1 MKQNREHD
9 ATAMVTRSKPP
20 AELLPGGESTPED
33 TKITLLLQRLHQG
46 DRNAESELL
55 TAVYDHLHRVA
66 ARQFAGERP
75 GHTLQPTALLSELYL
90 RIIRG
95 ASIDWKSR
103 AHFYAVAAE
112 TIRRI
117 LVDHARAANAA
128 RRPNPSKRLQVE
140 DVVIYSEDRA
150 YEIVMI
156 DEALTKLK
164 SWDARLA
171 QVVELR
177 FFGGLSIEET
187 AKSLGVAE
195 RTVKR
200 DWTVARAWLSTVI
213 NGGENNVLQ

>member
-1 MKQNREHD
+1 M
-9 ATAMVTRSKPP
+9 
-20 AELLPGGESTPED
+20 
-33 TKITLLLQRLHQG
+33 
-46 DRNAESELL
+46 
-55 TAVYDHLHRVA
+55 
-66 ARQFAGERP
+66 
-75 GHTLQPTALLSELYL
+75 
-90 RIIRG
+90 
-95 ASIDWKSR
+95 
-103 AHFYAVAAE
+103 
-112 TIRRI
+112 
-117 LVDHARAANAA
+117 DHARAANAA

-140 DVVIYSEDRA
+140 DVVVYSEDRA